1 MYIKIDSYQKISV
14 VWKKNYAAGFQP
26 ISMDTDTKDE
36 KCNCCWQTKEANVLR
51 DIVFSSSTSIEE
63 MMLHHKTTYTHC

>member
-26 ISMDTDTKDE
+26 ISMDTDNAMRNATAVG
-36 KCNCCWQTKEANVLR
+36 QTKEANVVR